1 VILAT
6 PTDREAGGGRLAM
19 LHSLFDPGVAIGERI
34 LRGLL
39 VYAFLLVAIRA
50 FGRRELGQ
58 LTAFDLI
65 VLLTLS
71 NILQNAMIGNDNSF
85 TGGAVG
91 ALVLLSANYL
101 VAFGVFRSRK
111 VERLVEG
118 RSRILIQD
126 GKPIRKA
133 LRQELLS
140 DQELL
145 SAVRREGLTS
155 FEDVRLAFA
164 EPNGLIS
171 VIPKSRGSSGGTQ
184 SKPADSANS

>member
-1 VILAT
+1 
-6 PTDREAGGGRLAM
+6 M

-34 LRGLL
+34 LRGFL

-155 FEDVRLAFA
+155 FEEVRLAFA

-171 VIPKSRGSSGGTQ
+171 VIPKSKGNPG
-184 SKPADSANS
+184 